1 MQFTKKPI
9 SLAVANL
16 KGGVGKTTTVASLA
30 YILGQKGYKVLA
42 VDTDSQCNLTSL
54 YKQDPD
60 HIDKSIYE
68 IMMEEANVNECI
80 IKDLETNVDLLPGS
94 PSASTLDM
102 KLAAKL
108 RKESLID
115 TAVKA
120 LEKEYDFIIY
130 DTAPALNL
138 LTMNVF
144 ITSDEIIIP
153 AEADVFSL
161 KAIYSMKETIDEVR
175 KYHTLGILGILLT
188 RVERLSG
195 DKQIMDN
202 SEQLAEIFETK
213 TFKNY
218 IKAQKNVKASRLES
232 TNVVKY
238 SEENRRKGHNDA
250 GQDYERFADEML
262 KNLEVKYGN
271 STEQN

>member
-1 MQFTKKPI
+1 MKLQFNKKPI
-9 SLAVANL
+9 SLVVANL

-30 YILGQKGYKVLA
+30 YILGQKGYKVLT

-54 YKQDPD
+54 YKQNPD
-60 HIDKSIYE
+60 EINDSINE
-68 IMMEEANVNECI
+68 IMLENADINKCI
-80 IKDLETNVDLLPGS
+80 IKNLEPNVDLLPGS
-94 PSASTLDM
+94 PSASMLDM
-102 KLAAKL
+102 KLASKF
-108 RKESLID
+108 RNESILDQAIKNLKD
-115 TAVKA
+115 
-120 LEKEYDFIIY
+120 EYDFIIY

-144 ITSDEIIIP
+144 ITSDQIIIP

-161 KAIYSMKETIDEVR
+161 KAIFSMKEIIDEVR
-175 KYHTLGILGILLT
+175 KYHKLGILGILLT

-195 DKQIMDN
+195 DKQIMEN

-238 SEENRRKGHNDA
+238 SAANRRKGHGDA
-250 GQDYERFADEML
+250 GQDYEKFTDEML
-262 KNLEVKYGN
+262 KEIEKQYGN
-271 STEQN
+271 TAK

>member
-1 MQFTKKPI
+1 MQFIKKPI
-9 SLAVANL
+9 SLVVANL

-30 YILGQKGYKVLA
+30 YILGKKGYKVLA

-54 YKQDPD
+54 YRQDPD
-60 HIDKSIYE
+60 KIEKSINE
-68 IMMEEANVNECI
+68 IMLEEADINDCI
-80 IKDLETNVDLLPGS
+80 IEDLEKNVDLLPGS
-94 PSASTLDM
+94 PLASRLDM
-102 KLAAKL
+102 RLASKF
-108 RKESLID
+108 RNESIID
-115 TAVKA
+115 QAVKN
-120 LEKEYDFIIY
+120 LKKDYDFIIY

-153 AEADVFSL
+153 AEADVFSI
-161 KAIYSMKETIDEVR
+161 KAIYSMKETIEEVR

-195 DKQIMDN
+195 DKQITDN
-202 SEQLAEIFETK
+202 SGELAEIFKTK
-213 TFKNY
+213 TFSNH
-218 IKAQKNVKASRLES
+218 IKAQKNVKASRLEA

-250 GQDYERFADEML
+250 GQDYEKFADEL
-262 KNLEVKYGN
+262 LEELEAKYG
-271 STEQN
+271 STAKQN